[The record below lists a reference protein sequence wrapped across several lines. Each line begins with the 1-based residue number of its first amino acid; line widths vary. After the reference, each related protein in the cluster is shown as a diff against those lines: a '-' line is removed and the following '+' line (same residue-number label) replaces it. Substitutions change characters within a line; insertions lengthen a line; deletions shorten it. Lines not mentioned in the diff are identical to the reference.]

1 MYPKSF
7 LKLLLLGFALAIL
20 PLIFAFANASIHV
33 DRLAEQSRNTVA
45 RAVQATR
52 SSRVL
57 VEQLSQ
63 MERSARQY
71 FVLHDDSF
79 LENFTVTHNK
89 FLLHLQEL
97 ERLPI
102 TKAQSIK
109 LQEMGVDEITLFNEI
124 NLKKNEET
132 LPETIITQFAHL
144 SEHAQ
149 GILSENNL
157 LIDREST
164 ALSKMAERT
173 QYILFWQSLT
183 LLPVG
188 LVVALV
194 ITYLVAQPIRR
205 MDAAIKHLGEG
216 HYEDS
221 ISFEGPNDIR
231 ILGERLDWLRSQL
244 QHVEQEKQRFLRHV
258 SHELKTPLTAIREAS
273 ELLSDEV
280 GGTLTPQQKEIT
292 QILRES
298 SLRLQKMIENLL
310 HYTAVQFKKPELKL
324 SKVLLSDVMQNVLKH
339 YALSVEN
346 KNIRIVSTF
355 EDVSIICDQEK
366 VHTII
371 DNLISNAVKYTPIS
385 GMINL
390 RIYLRRDH
398 AVIKVQ
404 DNGPGIPTSDHA
416 KLFDPFYRGQRVHEG
431 LVSGS
436 GLGLSIAKE
445 YVDAH
450 GGMISLI
457 PTNSGSH
464 FRVQLPLDATKNT
477 IKKNDDVKTQ

>member
-7 LKLLLLGFALAIL
+7 FKLLLFGFALAML
-20 PLIFAFANASIHV
+20 PLLFAFGNASIHV
-33 DRLAEQSRNTVA
+33 DRLAEQSRNTIA

-79 LENFTVTHNK
+79 LENFTTTHNK

-97 ERLPI
+97 ENLPI
-102 TKAQSIK
+102 TKEQSQQLK
-109 LQEMGVDEITLFNEI
+109 KMGVDEVALFNEI
-124 NLKKNEET
+124 HQKKTEEV
-132 LPETIITQFAHL
+132 LPETITSQFNNL
-144 SEHAQ
+144 SEQAQ
-149 GILSENNL
+149 RILSDNNQ

-164 ALSKMAERT
+164 ALAKLAERT
-173 QYILFWQSLT
+173 QNVLFWQSLT

-188 LVVALV
+188 LVVALA
-194 ITYLVAQPIRR
+194 ITYLVAQPIRH

-216 HYEDS
+216 HYHDAIS
-221 ISFEGPNDIR
+221 IEGPNDIR

-258 SHELKTPLTAIREAS
+258 SHELKTPLTAIREGT

-280 GGTLTPQQKEIT
+280 GGTLTEQQKEIT

-298 SLRLQKMIENLL
+298 SVRLQKMIENLL

-324 SKVLLSDVMQNVLKH
+324 SKVSLVEVMQNVIKL
-339 YALSVEN
+339 YALSIEN
-346 KNIRIVSTF
+346 KQIKILSSF
-355 EDVSIICDQEK
+355 EDVHVVCDQEK

-371 DNLISNAVKYTPIS
+371 DNLISNAIKYTPQA

-398 AVIKVQ
+398 AIIKVL

-457 PTNSGSH
+457 PTNTGAH
-464 FRVQLPLDATKNT
+464 FRVQLPLDASKQEDETNIEKS
-477 IKKNDDVKTQ
+477 

>member
-33 DRLAEQSRNTVA
+33 DRLAAQSRNTVA
-45 RAVQATR
+45 RAVEATR
-52 SSRVL
+52 SIRVL
-57 VEQLSQ
+57 VDQLSL

-79 LENFTVTHNK
+79 LENFSVTHNK
-89 FLLHLQEL
+89 FVLHLKEL

-102 TKAQSIK
+102 TKEQSIELK
-109 LQEMGVDEITLFNEI
+109 NIEVDEIALFKEI
-124 NLKKNEET
+124 HVKKNEEV
-132 LPETIITQFAHL
+132 LPETIISQFANL
-144 SEHAQ
+144 SEQAQ
-149 GILSENNL
+149 GILSDNNL
-157 LIDREST
+157 LIDRESA

-173 QYILFWQSLT
+173 QYVLFWQSLT

-188 LVVALV
+188 LIVALV

-221 ISFEGPNDIR
+221 ISIEGPNDMR

-280 GGTLTPQQKEIT
+280 GGTLTNQQKEIT

-298 SLRLQKMIENLL
+298 SIRLQKMIENLL
-310 HYTAVQFKKPELKL
+310 HYSAVQFKKPELKL
-324 SKVLLSDVMQNVLKH
+324 EKVVLSAIMQNVLKH
-339 YALSVEN
+339 YALSIEN
-346 KNIRIVSTF
+346 KNIKIMSTF
-355 EDVSIICDQEK
+355 EDISIICDQEK

-371 DNLISNAVKYTPIS
+371 DNLISNAVKYTPQS

-445 YVDAH
+445 YTETH
-450 GGMISLI
+450 GGMLSLI
-457 PTNSGSH
+457 PTNTGAH
-464 FRVQLPLDATKNT
+464 FRVQLPLDASKEALQKNAVA
-477 IKKNDDVKTQ
+477 KNA